1 MANRTWEQAQ
11 PIKYAESKQRNL
23 DKRWPAE
30 LGEALRAMTEQVW
43 PGVPATFFL
52 GFTAFS
58 TSSKENTTEA
68 VSNQRF
74 HEIGYFQTEAGMRDK
89 PAPDPD
95 PDGEYNNWGKLH
107 DHPLVVQ
114 LLGREATM
122 TADGWKNAIQDQ
134 TAVGL
139 VNLRRK
145 LESNR
150 ARLGAVYPQDMSST
164 WAGML
169 AFTIFS
175 RGSGQTLKCLAPYSA
190 KLATIPESERWLAWE
205 AMIATDI
212 AKGTTS
218 IGNKSGKAGAPWAI
232 MRSRQKHDS
241 GRLFAERNGLDTSWF
256 LIPDRDQDAIITRR
270 AYR

>member
-11 PIKYAESKQRNL
+11 PIKYAESKQQSL
-23 DKRWPAE
+23 DKRWSAE
-30 LGEALRAMTEQVW
+30 LGDALRAMTEQVW

-58 TSSKENTTEA
+58 TSAKENTTEA
-68 VSNQRF
+68 VSSQKF
-74 HEIGYFQTEAGMRDK
+74 HEIGYFQTEAGMRSK

-122 TADGWKNAIQDQ
+122 TADGWKNAIPDQ
-134 TAVGL
+134 VAVGL

-150 ARLGAVYPQDMSST
+150 ARLGALYPQDMSST

-169 AFTIFS
+169 AFTVFS
-175 RGSGQTLKCLAPYSA
+175 RGSGQTLKCLAPYAS

-205 AMIATDI
+205 AMISADI
-212 AKGTTS
+212 AKDTKS

-241 GRLFAERNGLDTSWF
+241 GRLFAERTGLDTSWF
-256 LIPDRDQDAIITRR
+256 LNPDRVQDAIITRR
-270 AYR
+270 AYK